1 MAHYAQPPPIVVNS
15 QPAQNAHPA
24 GALYPPPQQAQ
35 QQQQQYFYPPQQQPP
50 QQPQYQYAPA
60 AAAAPPPLYAPTTQA
75 MRGKGERGRTKL
87 LT

>member
-24 GALYPPPQQAQ
+24 GALYPPPQQA